1 MNRGKMY
8 LAIALFV
15 ICMVIV
21 LQNTEPVS
29 TRILF
34 ITITM
39 PRAVLLL
46 GTTCIG
52 FTLGV
57 LLSFFMQK
65 RKKENGSSDR

>member
-57 LLSFFMQK
+57 LLSFFMLK
-65 RKKENGSSDR
+65 RKNENGSTDR